1 VQRARVRNNDA
12 FLHEHWARGSVHI
25 QSNGA
30 TSTHE
35 NGREEYMKKAFD
47 WEQCSKQHRPAHVA
61 WLKANHDKPVTAVEY
76 AEAYKELR
84 ASDNRPNNARRYSAA
99 KLKGSYHNLR
109 KTFGFFV
116 NAEGASS

>member
-1 VQRARVRNNDA
+1 
-12 FLHEHWARGSVHI
+12 
-25 QSNGA
+25 
-30 TSTHE
+30 
-35 NGREEYMKKAFD
+35 MKMEGKNMEKAFD

-84 ASDNRPNNARRYSAA
+84 ASDNRPNNARRYSTA
-99 KLKGSYHNLR
+99 KLKGSYRNLR
-109 KTFGFFV
+109 ETFGFFV